1 VHNCE
6 CKHKVVK
13 YCVNCKTIYCKSC
26 KREWYDACTQ
36 SHTEWSWTYG
46 NTTDRINVGV
56 GEIYPPLIPPE
67 EPNTASPTYKWD
79 MANLTLPV
87 CQH

>member
-13 YCVNCKTIYCKSC
+13 YCANCKTIYCKSC

-36 SHTEWSWTYG
+36 SHTLQWTYTYDNATG
-46 NTTDRINVGV
+46 IPLT
-56 GEIYPPLIPPE
+56 PLISP
-67 EPNTASPTYKWD
+67 EPNTASPTWD
-79 MANLTLPV
+79 MSNLAFPI

>member
-13 YCVNCKTIYCKSC
+13 YCANCKTIYCKSC

-36 SHTEWSWTYG
+36 SHTLQWNYTFDTAMG
-46 NTTDRINVGV
+46 T
-56 GEIYPPLIPPE
+56 EIKDSTSFPLPL
-67 EPNTASPTYKWD
+67 PNLNPQITWESSSE
-79 MANLTLPV
+79 MHHH
-87 CQH
+87 QH

>member
-13 YCVNCKTIYCKSC
+13 YCANCKTIYCKSC

-36 SHTEWSWTYG
+36 SHTLQWTYTYDNATG
-46 NTTDRINVGV
+46 IPLT
-56 GEIYPPLIPPE
+56 PLISP

-79 MANLTLPV
+79 MANLALPI